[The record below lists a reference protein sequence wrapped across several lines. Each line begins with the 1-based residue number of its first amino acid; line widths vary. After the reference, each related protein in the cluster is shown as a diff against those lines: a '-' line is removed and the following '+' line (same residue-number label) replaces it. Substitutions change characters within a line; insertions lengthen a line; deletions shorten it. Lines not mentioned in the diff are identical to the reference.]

1 MNKTTSHV
9 ILILLDLF
17 CLWALWIFYKE
28 FQRVLMEI
36 LNQAEMISFSN
47 RIGFTLVAVGFP
59 PIHLFTIV
67 DNARPGLF
75 KKYIPIVNKSVI
87 VLVAGLLVAGFASSS
102 WIKSKV
108 ENAGYLYC
116 REASGVSALAKT
128 LVYAKDIEICED
140 LVKIKKMDGK

>member
-1 MNKTTSHV
+1 
-9 ILILLDLF
+9 
-17 CLWALWIFYKE
+17 
-28 FQRVLMEI
+28 
-36 LNQAEMISFSN
+36 MIQFSN
-47 RIGFTLVAVGFP
+47 RAGFFVLGFGFP

-75 KKYIPIVNKSVI
+75 KKYIPIVNKSVV

-116 REASGVSALAKT
+116 RDASGVSALAKT
-128 LVYAKDIEICED
+128 LVYTKDLEICED
-140 LVKIKKMDGK
+140 LVKIKKMDEK